1 MVTDPIA
8 DMITRL
14 RNAARAHLP
23 TAVVEYSNFKM
34 AVAQTL
40 LELGF
45 ITAATKKGKKIKKL
59 IEMTLAMNG
68 RQPKLLGV
76 ARVSKP
82 SCRVYQGARNLR
94 PVRQGYGELVIS
106 TPRGIMSGRAA
117 RRAKVGGGVLFKIW

>member
-14 RNAARAHLP
+14 RNAALAHLP

-34 AVAQTL
+34 AVAQVL

-45 ITAATKKGKKIKKL
+45 ITTAIKKGKKTKKL

-76 ARVSKP
+76 VRVSKP
-82 SCRVYQGARNLR
+82 SRRVYQRARDLR
-94 PVRQGYGELVIS
+94 SVRQGYGELIVS
-106 TPRGIMSGRAA
+106 TPRGIMTGSVA
-117 RRAKVGGGVLFKIW
+117 RRAKIGGEVLFKI